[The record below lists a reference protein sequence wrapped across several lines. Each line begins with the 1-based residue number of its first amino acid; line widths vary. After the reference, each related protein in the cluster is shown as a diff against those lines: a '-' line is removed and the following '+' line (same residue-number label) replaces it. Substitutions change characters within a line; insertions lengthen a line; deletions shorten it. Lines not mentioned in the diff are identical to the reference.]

1 MHYLNKNKQREVS
14 MKKIIVGISGAS
26 GVIYGIRLLETLSKL
41 DIETHLIMTQAALKN
56 LKIETNFKKDE
67 IESKA
72 SYVYDVENISAP
84 IASGS
89 FKVDGMVIAP
99 CSIKTLSAIANS
111 YSENLLIRAAD
122 VILKERRR
130 LILLVRETPLHGGH
144 LELMIKVTQMGGII
158 MPPVPAF
165 YHLPKT
171 IDDLINQTVG
181 KVLDLFEINHNLF
194 KRWGSLK
201 LNNAI
206 KKKGIEV

>member
-1 MHYLNKNKQREVS
+1 

-26 GVIYGIRLLETLSKL
+26 GIIYGIRLLESLSKL
-41 DIETHLIMTQAALKN
+41 GNETHLIMTQAALKN
-56 LKIETNFKKDE
+56 LKIETNFTKDE

-72 SYVYDVENISAP
+72 SYVYDIENIGAQ

-89 FKVDGMVIAP
+89 FKTDGMVIAP

-130 LILLVRETPLHGGH
+130 LILLVRETPLHEGH
-144 LELMIKVTQMGGII
+144 LELMIKVTKMGGII

-194 KRWGSLK
+194 KRWGSLRLK
-201 LNNAI
+201 NAI
-206 KKKGIEV
+206 NKRGIKV

>member
-1 MHYLNKNKQREVS
+1 

-41 DIETHLIMTQAALKN
+41 GIETHLIMTKAALKN
-56 LKIETNFKKDE
+56 LKIETDFTKKE

-72 SYVYDVENISAP
+72 SHVYDIEDIGAP

-89 FKVDGMVIAP
+89 FKIDGMVIAP

-111 YSENLLIRAAD
+111 YSENLLVRAAD

-130 LILLVRETPLHGGH
+130 LILLVRETPLHAGH
-144 LELMIKVTQMGGII
+144 LELMVKVTQMGGII

-181 KVLDLFEINHNLF
+181 KVLDLLEIDHSLF

-201 LNNAI
+201 LNDEI
-206 KKKGIEV
+206 RTKGVKV